1 MIKFIRLGL
10 FLIVI
15 NLNFVFSQ
23 INNNADSSL
32 RKENVFLIIHLQ
44 EDIIRY
50 NFESIRDFEMYSEMI
65 LDEIPTCFGLKKG
78 TVCEVVLELTFSI
91 TIGNSNSM
99 NTKSM
104 PCLNTELVN
113 ESRKLSQ
120 LLQTS
125 ELH

>member
-15 NLNFVFSQ
+15 NLTYGFSQ

-50 NFESIRDFEMYSEMI
+50 NFDSIRDFEMYSEMI

-78 TVCEVVLELTFSI
+78 TECEVELELTFSI

-99 NTKSM
+99 NTKSVQ
-104 PCLNTELVN
+104 CLNTELVI

>member
-15 NLNFVFSQ
+15 NLNYGFSQ

-99 NTKSM
+99 NTKSVQ
-104 PCLNTELVN
+104 CLNTELVN